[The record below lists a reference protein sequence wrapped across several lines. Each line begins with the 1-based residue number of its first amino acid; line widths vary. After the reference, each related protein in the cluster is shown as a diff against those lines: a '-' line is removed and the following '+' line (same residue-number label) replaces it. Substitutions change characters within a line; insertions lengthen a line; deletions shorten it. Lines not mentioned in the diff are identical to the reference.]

1 MISQAHLLV
10 PSPPL
15 MTLFVSVILYFFYIH
30 SLIIRSI
37 HTRTMSLLFQILL
50 YPPFNRTWR
59 RNFYGFG
66 NRSYSCLS
74 LPAPVKP
81 RLNSTTSLGNGKDI
95 SPWNGQV
102 GKKRKK
108 KPFFFLVFWLGGHH
122 EIVTETTNLLS
133 WLAIHID
140 NYFLDTCGAHMQ
152 PDGSKIFKT
161 QATDTQ
167 HNGAQQIGVMTLLGN
182 QYSQKEH
189 QTIWLWFFLTI
200 TLIMRLMSS
209 GGPFSD
215 FPTLFRWRMYLW
227 FWILRQLLRRFG
239 PFFQRLWWK

>member
-1 MISQAHLLV
+1 MSLALSRYDFTSTFACAL
-10 PSPPL
+10 PSL
-15 MTLFVSVILYFFYIH
+15 NDLIRFCNFIFFYIH

-102 GKKRKK
+102 GKKEKT
-108 KPFFFLVFWLGGHH
+108 FL
-122 EIVTETTNLLS
+122 
-133 WLAIHID
+133 
-140 NYFLDTCGAHMQ
+140 
-152 PDGSKIFKT
+152 
-161 QATDTQ
+161 
-167 HNGAQQIGVMTLLGN
+167 LLG
-182 QYSQKEH
+182 
-189 QTIWLWFFLTI
+189 ILT
-200 TLIMRLMSS
+200 
-209 GGPFSD
+209 
-215 FPTLFRWRMYLW
+215 
-227 FWILRQLLRRFG
+227 RRPSWNSHRNNKFIVLACD
-239 PFFQRLWWK
+239 PHW